1 MGKLV
6 LSPLAFFMKY
16 YFFPPT
22 LVLSLVATF
31 TMELGRIG
39 HSVLFLFLPPQ
50 ICTNFLKFFSVFIFI
65 MNVKTAILQG
75 GRCCEKKH
83 QEGGGDFE

>member
-39 HSVLFLFLPPQ
+39 HRVF
-50 ICTNFLKFFSVFIFI
+50 FFSFPPRFVS
-65 MNVKTAILQG
+65 TW
-75 GRCCEKKH
+75 
-83 QEGGGDFE
+83 